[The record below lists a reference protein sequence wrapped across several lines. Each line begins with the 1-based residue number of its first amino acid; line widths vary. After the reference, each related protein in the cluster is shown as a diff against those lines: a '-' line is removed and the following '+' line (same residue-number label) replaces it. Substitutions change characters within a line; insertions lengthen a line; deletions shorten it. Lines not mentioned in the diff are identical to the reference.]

1 MLCELPTMD
10 VEKYMHG
17 CIICK
22 NQSCFEQLHVEA
34 VNMKTCQG
42 TGNEWEEWHKETK
55 RRGTVIKALLHW
67 YATISF
73 TSTQ

>member
-1 MLCELPTMD
+1 MD

-17 CIICK
+17 CVICK
-22 NQSCFEQLHVEA
+22 SQSCFEQLHVEA

-55 RRGTVIKALLHW
+55 RRGNDLQIFFRAEYFRL
-67 YATISF
+67 
-73 TSTQ
+73 